1 MDAYILQSKVN
12 RGNRGGPNS
21 PWIEYKYVVNG
32 RTYTSDRL
40 DFGEWSYDD
49 VPAYLRGFPVGSVV
63 TAFYD
68 PANPE
73 LAVLKKSGALVAN
86 LFFSL
91 LAWGAGATTVYYR
104 FFKRV
109 KL

>member
-1 MDAYILQSKVN
+1 LD
-12 RGNRGGPNS
+12 
-21 PWIEYKYVVNG
+21 G

-40 DFGEWSYDD
+40 DFGDWSYDD
-49 VPAYLRGFPVGSVV
+49 VPTYIRDFPVGAVV

-73 LAVLKKSGALVAN
+73 LAVLNKSGALAAN

-91 LAWGAGATTVYYR
+91 LAWGASVITAYYR